1 MALTILLVAPV
12 LSAADAPLRKASG
25 PYLCRCT
32 CFVTNTTLVPLYA
45 PADPRNPCST
55 CTRQFCLQQGLEA
68 CKGAKLE
75 RPNEDTGS
83 GWEGEVWARCLQ
95 PASSRDRMILSV
107 YVLVVV
113 ALLVFSATRGRIAS
127 LLGVSRAESNTVVR
141 GHRLTCGN
149 CNTGATGPRG
159 WSRGRLSSGDGVSM
173 AARPSVI
180 NAARLNTGQTLL
192 IVTLVRYT
200 INLLCCE
207 SVHTT
212 EPK

>member
-1 MALTILLVAPV
+1 MRTRLPRLSRLSRSLFVLLVLTILLVAPV

-45 PADPRNPCST
+45 PVDPRNPCST

-127 LLGVSRAESNTVVR
+127 LLGELQFRSNGSKGVEQ
-141 GHRLTCGN
+141 
-149 CNTGATGPRG
+149 GPSIER
-159 WSRGRLSSGDGVSM
+159 
-173 AARPSVI
+173 
-180 NAARLNTGQTLL
+180 
-192 IVTLVRYT
+192 
-200 INLLCCE
+200 
-207 SVHTT
+207 
-212 EPK
+212 

>member
-1 MALTILLVAPV
+1 MAKVPFRLQPYRPFLLLCVLLAFTLLLLSAPSV
-12 LSAADAPLRKASG
+12 AADAPLRKASG

-45 PADPRNPCST
+45 PTDPRNPCAT
-55 CTRQFCLQQGLEA
+55 CTREFCLQQGLEA

-113 ALLVFSATRGRIAS
+113 ALLVFSATRGRITS
-127 LLGVSRAESNTVVR
+127 FFGVSV
-141 GHRLTCGN
+141 
-149 CNTGATGPRG
+149 GP
-159 WSRGRLSSGDGVSM
+159 LSL
-173 AARPSVI
+173 A
-180 NAARLNTGQTLL
+180 
-192 IVTLVRYT
+192 
-200 INLLCCE
+200 
-207 SVHTT
+207 
-212 EPK
+212 